1 MTTVVYE
8 DLEQAFDFASSGEIV
23 QSSAFVSRETG
34 RIYWV
39 SDDLEEEELPDNL
52 EDTEHYA
59 EVPTQR
65 SLELGKRLALRFV
78 SKELPEKF
86 DLVDGF
92 FRRRGAY
99 GRFKDLLEQNGV
111 LEKWYRFEEE
121 SIRKA
126 LCAWAEEEGFTVID
140 ERATDAT

>member
-1 MTTVVYE
+1 MNAVVYE

-23 QSSAFVSRETG
+23 QSSAYISRETG

-39 SDDLEEEELPDNL
+39 SNDLVEMELPDNI
-52 EDTEHYA
+52 EDSEHYA
-59 EVPTQR
+59 EVPTKR
-65 SLELGKRLALRFV
+65 NLGLGKRLALRFV

-86 DLVDGF
+86 DVVDGF
-92 FRRRGAY
+92 FRKRGAY
-99 GRFKDLLEQNGV
+99 GRFKDLLEDNDA

-121 SIRKA
+121 SIREA
-126 LCAWAEEEGFTVID
+126 LCAWAEDEGFTVID

>member
-1 MTTVVYE
+1 MTAVVYE
-8 DLEQAFDFASSGEIV
+8 DLEQAFDFVSSGEIV
-23 QSSAFVSRETG
+23 QASAFVSRETG

-39 SDDLEEEELPDNL
+39 SDDLEEEDLPNNL
-52 EDTEHYA
+52 EDSEHYA
-59 EVPTQR
+59 EVPTKR
-65 SLELGKRLALRFV
+65 DLGLGKRLALRFM
-78 SKELPEKF
+78 SKEMPGKF
-86 DLVDGF
+86 DIADGF

-99 GRFKDLLEQNGV
+99 GPFKDLLEENGV

-126 LCAWAEEEGFTVID
+126 LSDWAEEEGFTVID

>member
-8 DLEQAFDFASSGEIV
+8 DLEQAFDFASAGEIV
-23 QSSAFVSRETG
+23 QASAFVSRESG

-59 EVPTQR
+59 EVPTKR
-65 SLELGKRLALRFV
+65 SLGLGKHLVLRFM
-78 SKELPEKF
+78 SKELTEKF
-86 DLVDGF
+86 DVVDGF

-99 GRFKDLLEQNGV
+99 GRFKDLLEENGV

-121 SIRKA
+121 SIREA
-126 LCAWAEEEGFTVID
+126 LCAWAEEEDITVID